1 MFLKYICHKAVNT
14 LSDFYVIDKGTTA
27 FMWRKVLGLS
37 RPGIEP
43 PDSPR
48 ARRTFY
54 YYATAA
60 VASFIEEQVSR
71 NMCISQ

>member
-1 MFLKYICHKAVNT
+1 MFLKYICYKAVNT

-43 PDSPR
+43 RFPACEANLLLLRHRGGCLLHRR
-48 ARRTFY
+48 AG
-54 YYATAA
+54 
-60 VASFIEEQVSR
+60 
-71 NMCISQ
+71 ISEHVY